1 MPDLDKFERGLGK
14 DWRRAY
20 RLARVGSSLSAI
32 VDCLMTAAASALR
45 GDAATSAVSEIL
57 HALLEARQRMSQMD
71 LGLYAS
77 SPVQAHH
84 GLCQKLE
91 EIQQSHVDSPATR
104 QAARAAL
111 SLWSELESDG
121 SSGSTSDVQGQL
133 SERFGFQLID
143 DQFLSRC
150 REPLM
155 KEHNRSFESEMA
167 WERDLQEGLKP
178 QLRKLVAPMFRPD
191 GFKTIRAPKSLRQR
205 QQWSLEM
212 LKQPIRTLVSTHE

>member
-20 RLARVGSSLSAI
+20 RLARVGSPLSAI

-45 GDAATSAVSEIL
+45 GDSASSAVSEIL
-57 HALLEARQRMSQMD
+57 HAFLEARQRMSQMD

-77 SPVQAHH
+77 GPVQAHH

-91 EIQQSHVDSPATR
+91 EIQQSHVASPATR

-121 SSGSTSDVQGQL
+121 SSGSASDVQLGQKSHQRRPRRPAARL
-133 SERFGFQLID
+133 FSHRASHEG
-143 DQFLSRC
+143 
-150 REPLM
+150 
-155 KEHNRSFESEMA
+155 RSG
-167 WERDLQEGLKP
+167 GL
-178 QLRKLVAPMFRPD
+178 R
-191 GFKTIRAPKSLRQR
+191 
-205 QQWSLEM
+205 
-212 LKQPIRTLVSTHE
+212 HE